1 MWVHGSIL
9 GPKCQIRAGH
19 VSRMRRWGT
28 ATSAATGICPFVRA
42 GEALA
47 KELLF
52 GNYPL
57 TVGKQN
63 PYVDYRLGGV
73 PKYYLTPRKDIDMLL
88 PNEIL
93 KSVVF
98 LGKKRGEE
106 IRYGGTGFL

>member
-1 MWVHGSIL
+1 
-9 GPKCQIRAGH
+9 
-19 VSRMRRWGT
+19 
-28 ATSAATGICPFVRA
+28 VRA

-52 GNYPL
+52 SNYPL

-106 IRYGGTGFL
+106 IRYGGTGFLVYLEQIEDGRTFHFHYLVTAKHVSETTRG